1 MKTSKKLVKEAGL
14 HPKLKLMVKDTN
26 EKGYEITVSTGKH
39 TVELVADKEIMGKDP
54 NTGKPTAYVRYL
66 VKNIKNGQTYTY
78 DTRKLNKDT
87 GELSYLVQNLS
98 DFEEGTVVVMEAKK
112 IGAKNYISVKRAT
125 GIVAPEATLHDEEDE
140 ELDEVDELDESV
152 EVPVEELI

>member
-1 MKTSKKLVKEAGL
+1 MKTSRKLVKEAGL

-26 EKGYEITVSTGKH
+26 EAGKEITVSTGKH

-54 NTGKPTAYVRYL
+54 NTQKPTPYVRYL
-66 VKNIKNGQTYTY
+66 VKNVKNGQTYTY
-78 DTRKLNKDT
+78 DTRKFNKDT

-98 DFEEGTVVVMEAKK
+98 DFDEGSIVVMEAKK

-125 GIVAPEATLHDEEDE
+125 GTVAPEKILHDEEEDE
-140 ELDEVDELDESV
+140 DEVDEVETEGEVVDEMP
-152 EVPVEELI
+152 E